1 MMNKTIKNYATALL
15 DFENAGCTNKN
26 NAIAIHIMITALGN
40 EYGFAY
46 FIRSRLKI

>member
-26 NAIAIHIMITALGN
+26 NAIHIMITALGN
-40 EYGFAY
+40 VYGFA
-46 FIRSRLKI
+46 